1 MIKNERQYKIT
12 KSQIARFTEAL
23 ERVEASQHESRSRLN
38 RLEADALRSQ
48 LDELKAEVARY
59 EELQAAEAKPIQI
72 HSLGELSNALIQ
84 ARITAGLSQRDL
96 AERMNLKEQQIQRY
110 EATDYTSASLARLR
124 QVAEALRVDFAGHM
138 SHTN

>member
-23 ERVEASQHESRSRLN
+23 ARVEASQSEPISRLK

-48 LDELKAEVARY
+48 LDELICEVSQY
-59 EELQAAEAKPIQI
+59 DELRAAAAKPIQI

-84 ARITAGLSQRDL
+84 ARIAAGLSQREL
-96 AERMNLKEQQIQRY
+96 AERLNLKEQQIQRY

-124 QVAEALRVDFAGHM
+124 QVAEALRVDFAGQM